1 MPLHAFRIGDKVR
14 NVFTREIGTII
25 ELYPNGFFMVRY
37 DSYALDLQKPSWV
50 DLVGTVLN

>member
-1 MPLHAFRIGDKVR
+1 MPLHAFRVGDKVR

-50 DLVGTVLN
+50 DLVGTLLN